1 MANNVKF
8 KWFDIAGST
17 ATANINRINGVN
29 EEDLLYVKSTTPGTG
44 SNVVSLPY
52 LLRTRGV
59 NWYGAAT
66 PPFVAYTDGTNRF
79 ATRHLVDIGGA
90 ILSILKDP
98 TGDTGNYWSVT
109 AFQENTGAQGFKIKI
124 NTDAIKGDV
133 APSYNALG
141 FYTSATAAGSSS
153 PQLITSY
160 TPASALNVDFEKYL
174 TGQMSAGGR
183 LSLNVNAVTS
193 VTSSSTDNNIPTSK
207 AVVDYVDSAVAGLAG
222 AMHYLGQKTVTVS
235 GGTISVSGVSSPQ
248 SGDVVVADI
257 SSTSP
262 TAEYI
267 YNGTAW
273 EELGSEG
280 IYWTK
285 AGTITTD
292 GIILLNN
299 LSSSSLG
306 AGSVFSHAD
315 SSGIA
320 SSAVKTQQG
329 VYSIQTDSK
338 GHIIAADLASSSDIP
353 KWVAKADT
361 LGMLRAIKHTA
372 ISATMVSGTYADV
385 SGSTAVAINAPS
397 TTAGKY
403 YAIEVD
409 KDGRAFVNV
418 PWSSAAAANN
428 GILNVKA
435 GGSATGQIFTANQSG
450 NSTLTISGSNGINI
464 SAASGGSNTARTI
477 TVKGPDLQI
486 NGTSVTTP
494 ASSNASVVINAEA
507 KDYDN
512 NVEGNGVISF
522 TYTLGD
528 GGSGT
533 TRISTPLQTMTWE
546 ELS

>member
-1 MANNVKF
+1 MLPVNGDSYIGVLANSSGLNISLNTTAIKSFNIYNSGISSAIASYNPTNNADF
-8 KWFDIAGST
+8 KIQFGNLLT
-17 ATANINRINGVN
+17 A
-29 EEDLLYVKSTTPGTG
+29 ESTTGTD
-44 SNVVSLPY
+44 Y
-52 LLRTRGV
+52 
-59 NWYGAAT
+59 
-66 PPFVAYTDGTNRF
+66 
-79 ATRHLVDIGGA
+79 
-90 ILSILKDP
+90 
-98 TGDTGNYWSVT
+98 NY
-109 AFQENTGAQGFKIKI
+109 I
-124 NTDAIKGDV
+124 
-133 APSYNALG
+133 
-141 FYTSATAAGSSS
+141 
-153 PQLITSY
+153 
-160 TPASALNVDFEKYL
+160 
-174 TGQMSAGGR
+174 
-183 LSLNVNAVTS
+183 LNVNAVTS
-193 VTSSSTDNNIPTSK
+193 VSASSTNGTVPTSK

-248 SGDVVVADI
+248 SGDVVVANS

-428 GILNVKA
+428 GLFKIK
-435 GGSATGQIFTANQSG
+435 GGSSSASQIFTADQSG
-450 NSTLTISGSNGINI
+450 NSTLTISGTYGI
-464 SAASGGSNTARTI
+464 SVSEVSGGSNTARTI
-477 TVKGPDLQI
+477 KAQGPDIQVNSNSL
-486 NGTSVTTP
+486 TSVATDDAT
-494 ASSNASVVINAEA
+494 VTINAEA
-507 KDYDN
+507 KDSN
-512 NVEGNGVISF
+512 NVTGNGVIKY
-522 TYTLGD
+522 TYTLGN
-528 GGSGT
+528 GASGT
-533 TRISTPLQTMTWE
+533 GSYYLETMTWE

>member
-17 ATANINRINGVN
+17 ATANINKINGVN
-29 EEDLLYVKSTTPGTG
+29 EEDLLYVKSTVTVDNQT
-44 SNVVSLPY
+44 VAIPY
-52 LLRTRGV
+52 LQRIRGI
-59 NWYGAAT
+59 NWYGAAL
-66 PPFVAYTDGTNRF
+66 PPLVGVITGVAQWTTDPLRDVGGGMLPVSGDSYIGVLAQSNGLNISLNTAAIKSFNIYNSGNSSVAASYNPTNN
-79 ATRHLVDIGGA
+79 AD
-90 ILSILKDP
+90 
-98 TGDTGNYWSVT
+98 
-109 AFQENTGAQGFKIKI
+109 FKIQFGNLLTAESI
-124 NTDAIKGDV
+124 TGTD
-133 APSYNALG
+133 YN
-141 FYTSATAAGSSS
+141 Y
-153 PQLITSY
+153 I
-160 TPASALNVDFEKYL
+160 
-174 TGQMSAGGR
+174 
-183 LSLNVNAVTS
+183 LNVNAVTS
-193 VTSSSTDNNIPTSK
+193 VSESSTNGTVPTSK

-248 SGDVVVADI
+248 SGDVVVADS

-397 TTAGKY
+397 ATAGKY
-403 YAIEVD
+403 YAVEVD

-435 GGSATGQIFTANQSG
+435 GGSSAGQIFTANQSG

-464 SAASGGSNTARTI
+464 SAASGGSNTARTV

-494 ASSNASVVINAEA
+494 ATSNASVVVNAEA

-533 TRISTPLQTMTWE
+533 TRIATPLQTMTWE

>member
-17 ATANINRINGVN
+17 ATTNINKINGVN
-29 EEDLLYVKSTTPGTG
+29 DEDLLYVKSTTPGTE
-44 SNVVSLPY
+44 SSVVSLPY

-66 PPFVAYTDGTNRF
+66 PPFVAYTDGTNGF
-79 ATRHLVDIGGA
+79 TTRPLVDIGGA
-90 ILSILKDP
+90 TLSILKDP

-109 AFQENTGAQGFKIKI
+109 AFQDNTGEGFKIKI

-133 APSYNALG
+133 APLYSALG

-160 TPASALNVDFEKYL
+160 TPASALNIDFEKYL
-174 TGQMSAGGR
+174 TGQMSGGR

-193 VTSSSTDNNIPTSK
+193 VTSSSTNNNIPTSK
-207 AVVDYVDSAVAGLAG
+207 AVWDAIVAYVGTAVHFIGTSTTDPKGSSGATVAG
-222 AMHYLGQKTVTVS
+222 HTTWKK
-235 GGTISVSGVSSPQ
+235 
-248 SGDVVVADI
+248 GDVVVYGYK
-257 SSTSP
+257 
-262 TAEYI
+262 EYI
-267 YNGTAW
+267 LTGTSNTAANW
-273 EELGSEG
+273 TELGDEG
-280 IYWTK
+280 LW
-285 AGTITTD
+285 
-292 GIILLNN
+292 
-299 LSSSSLG
+299 LSSFTVNTVGSIKVSSGTTYTVDKSHTSFTIQHDQTGVAEQSSL
-306 AGSVFSHAD
+306 ALLKLTFND
-315 SSGIA
+315 E
-320 SSAVKTQQG
+320 
-329 VYSIQTDSK
+329 
-338 GHIIAADLASSSDIP
+338 GHITGKESVGASDITPLVTFGTLNTNNSTAQTASSSESFGGTINLHKVSKTGSYNDLLNKPTIP
-353 KWVAKADT
+353 
-361 LGMLRAIKHTA
+361 
-372 ISATMVSGTYADV
+372 S
-385 SGSTAVAINAPS
+385 
-397 TTAGKY
+397 
-403 YAIEVD
+403 
-409 KDGRAFVNV
+409 
-418 PWSSAAAANN
+418 AANN

-435 GGSATGQIFTANQSG
+435 GGSSAGQIFTANQSG

-464 SAASGGSNTARTI
+464 SAASGGSNIARTV

-533 TRISTPLQTMTWE
+533 TRIATPLQTMTWE